1 MPVGET
7 VGGLAEPDVR
17 SKGGPA
23 RTGVDRE
30 ANPRPSRKWGAVLML
45 VLLVVALVWV
55 AVRVVAMLR
64 LLVADDDE
72 PVLSAM
78 ALQDRPTPQDAV
90 ASPPRRPEGT
100 FRETVIDVLRRPD
113 GGPTCF
119 GGRDDAAYLSGW
131 EDAVDW
137 IGRGQDAKAPTWGDL
152 AYMTGW
158 YDGVRDVA
166 AQRAR

>member
-1 MPVGET
+1 
-7 VGGLAEPDVR
+7 
-17 SKGGPA
+17 
-23 RTGVDRE
+23 
-30 ANPRPSRKWGAVLML
+30 ML
-45 VLLVVALVWV
+45 VLVVVAVVWL

-64 LLVADDDE
+64 LLVADDEE
-72 PVLSAM
+72 PTGAAVAV
-78 ALQDRPTPQDAV
+78 QDRPTPQDTVV
-90 ASPPRRPEGT
+90 APSPRQREAT

-113 GGPTCF
+113 RGPACL

-131 EDAVDW
+131 QDAVDW

>member
-1 MPVGET
+1 
-7 VGGLAEPDVR
+7 
-17 SKGGPA
+17 
-23 RTGVDRE
+23 
-30 ANPRPSRKWGAVLML
+30 ML
-45 VLLVVALVWV
+45 VLVVVAVVWL
-55 AVRVVAMLR
+55 AVRVLAMLR
-64 LLVADDDE
+64 LLVAEDE
-72 PVLSAM
+72 EPATAPM
-78 ALQDRPTPQDAV
+78 AVQDRPTPQDTV
-90 ASPPRRPEGT
+90 ARSPRQPEAT

-113 GGPTCF
+113 RGPACL

-131 EDAVDW
+131 QDAVDW